1 MILAKNEDKNH
12 VNIKRAKIIE
22 PSSRIDA
29 FQFNNE
35 KFLKLIQSEFSH
47 IPPPTTPFTHEFKE
61 TQSHFPSNEGKFRS
75 KFKANY

>member
-1 MILAKNEDKNH
+1 MILAKNEDKNL
-12 VNIKRAKIIE
+12 VNIKRAEITE

-47 IPPPTTPFTHEFKE
+47 VLLLTPH
-61 TQSHFPSNEGKFRS
+61 SPLIH
-75 KFKANY
+75 